1 VSDCSYG
8 ESGGNRRRYRNLY
21 VETEEGSVLERLGIG
36 EQTSLHAFPCPEC
49 GVTKL
54 YTDL

>member
-1 VSDCSYG
+1 MSDCSYG